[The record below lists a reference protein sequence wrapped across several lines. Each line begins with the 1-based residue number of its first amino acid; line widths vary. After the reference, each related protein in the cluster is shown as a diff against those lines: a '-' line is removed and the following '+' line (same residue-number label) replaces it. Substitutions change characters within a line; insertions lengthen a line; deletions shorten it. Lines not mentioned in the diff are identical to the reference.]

1 MGCPTWLHSTIAR
14 YFIYEVNPHFSVA
27 FKDMDERYVES
38 NPADSEGWYIS
49 KLISVPNS
57 REGEVTRKTGSLR
70 RKYGVV
76 YTLFYGRI
84 RIPRNAGN
92 IDACA
97 DSVYQALF
105 FCLWK
110 RAWGRGYTSHGGISG
125 FMTLSPTEGIWQER
139 LVIAYAHIKVYG
151 QRCFNPPPQ
160 VTHPFNHGG
169 TKISWPG

>member
-1 MGCPTWLHSTIAR
+1 MNYNYGVNINACRNRATLATIWITEFR
-14 YFIYEVNPHFSVA
+14 TKRKYSLFYTSDGLPHLTTLDDSSLFYLRGQSSLFSC
-27 FKDMDERYVES
+27 MRYVES

-105 FCLWK
+105 FYLWK
-110 RAWGRGYTSHGGISG
+110 RAWDEATLPMEAYLVSWFSLQLRESGRRD
-125 FMTLSPTEGIWQER
+125 LS
-139 LVIAYAHIKVYG
+139 
-151 QRCFNPPPQ
+151 
-160 VTHPFNHGG
+160 
-169 TKISWPG
+169 